1 MYPVDERHRWSYPS
15 KETLSSFLS
24 NKGLSREVLERC
36 TVRKLILNENQSEEV
51 VIEWHHDRMTEDKTS
66 FPNSPLSLDVEQ
78 VRCMLLTVLKTRTS
92 TGEDHATE
100 RQAAYPW
107 RTRHSKMTHTLKKFM
122 VRSAW

>member
-1 MYPVDERHRWSYPS
+1 MSRAMYPVDERHRWSYPS

-36 TVRKLILNENQSEEV
+36 TVRELILNGNQSEEV

-78 VRCMLLTVLKTRTS
+78 VRCMLLTVLRMGGQEPQQGKTMQLSDRPHTH
-92 TGEDHATE
+92 GGPATA
-100 RQAAYPW
+100 R
-107 RTRHSKMTHTLKKFM
+107 
-122 VRSAW
+122 